1 MMMGTNA
8 IIIIIITH
16 HRSSLSPL
24 PQLPS
29 PHKLLI
35 LDGSP
40 YRISPLF
47 YPSFF
52 FSFLIPT
59 IVGPAVE
66 AFGYQR
72 IIFGSSPVS
81 SEPSNAGDWY
91 EIARESVA
99 ELGLEQE
106 DIDAIFYSNAQ
117 SVYGLSSSA

>member
-1 MMMGTNA
+1 MMMDTNA
-8 IIIIIITH
+8 IIIIVIITIIV
-16 HRSSLSPL
+16 HRFPLSLN
-24 PQLPS
+24 
-29 PHKLLI
+29 PHLHTNFLSWTDPHTAYHRFSI
-35 LDGSP
+35 FVL
-40 YRISPLF
+40 
-47 YPSFF
+47 
-52 FSFLIPT
+52 SFLIPT